1 MAKNP
6 SVNIGFQDGGL
17 QGPINTA
24 DEVALKIGVSTG
36 GPYLRPVRASSVDD
50 VLRFKHGPLVRSSAH
65 HADKSSPFYMMRV
78 RASVPGSIGSVTKA
92 PATTGPLSL
101 GSLSLALPTFTL
113 HATAAAGAALN
124 LTTGWS
130 APDAPLPLKITS
142 GMGTVAHTQTVTG
155 VDAAG
160 DPVVETVSISGAG
173 DVTTTTEWQKI
184 VKVVSN
190 IDPNGTSAYTAAF
203 ASPGD
208 RYDAKI
214 DFPTGGVLGVVGGK
228 TPTYRLSIDG
238 GRTFSRA
245 YQMPSN
251 GVVDLY
257 TYAGGRTPQALGIR
271 ATFAAGSLA
280 QSLYGAIKI
289 AGATT
294 DGDMVFNLKSSGVT
308 VTVVVAGMGTVFS
321 VSVTA
326 SAITINSA
334 TDAMTGAATT
344 KGQEVID
351 YILTSSDTNAVK
363 ARALVQPTISGTGQG
378 LVAAA
383 ASTGAPNGGL
393 AATPLVEGVSF
404 RVVNGGASKVHS
416 IGVVGKAVTLY
427 ADTDSKG
434 VQTTTANQAVGYI
447 AADPVASTLLS
458 LAAGGTGAGIVGCLT
473 SYTVLPVSIATG
485 DSYTFQ
491 TTPPAWSESDLQEGL
506 NALLANKKWLAYA
519 SVIHVI
525 GDISDT
531 GNIVVGNFIGAAAAQ
546 KKQFKLAVTEATY
559 QGATSE
565 TTWANALISAYTTRN
580 TSIGIAA
587 GEANV
592 YNPAYNTIDRVNAG
606 TPYVAR
612 LMICP
617 ISELPSHVDCETLLG
632 TKNALDGVQ
641 ERQGE
646 TDQPLWQSEDTLVTL
661 NTNNFITLCTHA
673 GRSGIYV
680 RQGLNFV
687 DDGSDYTYV
696 TNRRIA
702 NVAAALTY
710 DEILRFLSASM
721 LLDPKSGQ
729 LAEAECQKLESQ
741 VGKRLRT
748 KLVSNDRGRQH
759 TAGVAFNVVR
769 GEDFYATEQVNGTVT
784 IVPRIPATEFNVK
797 IGFSPVLSDTSAAA
811 S

>member
-6 SVNIGFQDGGL
+6 SVNVGFQDGGL

-36 GPYLRPVRASSVDD
+36 GPYLRPVRASSVDG
-50 VLRFKHGPLVRSSAH
+50 VLRFNHGPLVRSSAH
-65 HADKSSPFYMMRV
+65 HADKSSAHYMMRA
-78 RASVPGSIGSVTKA
+78 RASVPGAIGAVTKA

-101 GSLSLALPTFTL
+101 GSLSLALATFTL
-113 HATAAAGAALN
+113 HATAAGGAALN
-124 LTTGWS
+124 LTSGWS
-130 APDAPLPLKITS
+130 APDAPLPLKITC

-155 VDAAG
+155 VDTAG
-160 DPVVETVSISGAG
+160 DPVVEVVTIGGAG
-173 DVTTTTEWQKI
+173 DYVTTTEWQKI

-190 IDPNGTSAYTAAF
+190 VDPVGSSAYTAAF

-214 DFPTGGVLGVVGGK
+214 DFPSGGVLGVVGGK

-245 YQMPSN
+245 YQMPST
-251 GVVDLY
+251 GIVDLY

-294 DGDMVFNLKSSGVT
+294 DGDMVFNLKTSGVT
-308 VTVVVAGMGTVFS
+308 VTVVVAGMSTVFS
-321 VSVTA
+321 MSVTGT
-326 SAITINSA
+326 AITINSA
-334 TDAMTGAATT
+334 TDMAAAATT
-344 KGQEVID
+344 KAQDVID

-363 ARALVQPTISGTGQG
+363 ARALVFPAISGTGQG
-378 LVAAA
+378 IVAAA

-393 AATPLVEGVSF
+393 AATPFVEGVSF

-416 IGVVGKAVTLY
+416 IGVVDKAVTLY
-427 ADTDSKG
+427 VDTDSKG

-447 AADPVASTLLS
+447 AAHPVASTLLS
-458 LAAGGTGAGIVGCLT
+458 LTAGGTGAGIVGCLT

-491 TTPPAWSESDLQEGL
+491 TTPPAWSESDLQEAL

-519 SVIHVI
+519 SVIHVVGEI
-525 GDISDT
+525 TDT
-531 GNIVVGNFIGAAAAQ
+531 GNIVVGNFIGAAATQ

-565 TTWANALISAYTTRN
+565 TTWTNALLAAYTTRSM
-580 TSIGIAA
+580 SIGIAA

-592 YNPAYNTIDRVNAG
+592 YNPAYNTIDRMSAG
-606 TPYVAR
+606 TPYIAR

-646 TDQPLWQSEDTLVTL
+646 TEQALWQSEDTLVTL
-661 NTNNFITLCTHA
+661 NTSNFITLCTHA

-721 LLDPKSGQ
+721 LLDPKTGQ
-729 LAEAECQKLESQ
+729 LAESECQKLESQ

-759 TAGVAFNVVR
+759 TAGVAFSVVR
-769 GEDFYATEQVNGTVT
+769 GEDFYATEQVNGLVT

-797 IGFSPVLSDTSAAA
+797 IGFSPVLSDTSAA
-811 S
+811 